1 MGYVLVSHFKGY
13 SIFPVKLTS
22 FPASKKIDSTNEI
35 DPGPIEPTPLRA
47 RWIINFYVQFFYTLF
62 LIFSQFQE

>member
-35 DPGPIEPTPLRA
+35 DPGPIEPTPLRDESS
-47 RWIINFYVQFFYTLF
+47 IFTSSFFYTLF
-62 LIFSQFQE
+62 LIFSQFQK